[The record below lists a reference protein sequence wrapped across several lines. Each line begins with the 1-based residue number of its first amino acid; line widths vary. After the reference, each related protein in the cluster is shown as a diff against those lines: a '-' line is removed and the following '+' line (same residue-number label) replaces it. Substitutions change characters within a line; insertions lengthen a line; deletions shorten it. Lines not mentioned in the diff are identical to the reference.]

1 MARMRRL
8 LALAALPLAIL
19 AAQSSPAVTAT
30 SAAIANPQAWPA
42 ARSPVAITDRATERR
57 ISRLLARMT
66 IEQKIGQLVQA
77 DISTIK
83 PEDLARYPL
92 GSILAGGNS
101 GPFGNERA
109 GAQDWHRMVEQYRA
123 ASLKPAANGI
133 AIPILFGVDAVHG
146 HSNLPRATIFP
157 HNIGLGAARDPELI
171 ERIGRATA
179 AEVAGSGIEWTFA
192 PTLAVPQDF
201 RWGRTYEG
209 YSSDPKLIA
218 DYAAAMVR
226 GLQGPLRRSR
236 ALGPLH
242 VAATPKHFIADGG
255 TVQGRD
261 QGDSV
266 ADESSLIAIH
276 GAGYPAA
283 IDAGALTVMAS
294 FSSWHGVKTHGNRS
308 LLTGVLK
315 ERMGFEGLIVG
326 DWNGHG
332 QVAGCTVTNCSSALL
347 AGIDLYMAP
356 DSWKGLYET
365 LVRQAKAGEIPAA
378 RIDDAVR
385 RILRVKTK
393 LGLMERRPVKRFD
406 PARIGSPAHLALAR
420 EAVAKSLV
428 LLKNNGSLLPIRAGA
443 NVLVTGPGA
452 QSIAMQSGGWTVS
465 WQGTDVRNEDFPNGQ
480 TIADGLSA
488 AIREAGGQVSI
499 SPDGS
504 FERKPDV
511 AVVVFG
517 ERPYAEFLGDVPTL
531 AFQPGDPRDLA
542 LLRRLKGQG
551 IPVVSI
557 FLSGRPMFVSRE
569 INASDAFVAAWLPGT
584 QANGIADVLVAK
596 RDGRP
601 SRDFAGRMPF
611 AWPAD
616 ARSPIAAALFD
627 RGYGLSYAAPRELG
641 PLSED
646 PKMDLAAAIDVNRL
660 MSAGQPSGPWSLTV
674 ADDAGG
680 RTVTT
685 NRATSMGG
693 KLTMVPVDL
702 TAQEDG
708 RLFVWSGP
716 ARLSIDGPAADFT
729 RQLNN
734 AFALHL
740 DVRVDRVGGPI
751 RLAFAGKSL
760 DIAPELRRMPRS
772 ELAILKVPLRCFADA
787 GASVASVGTPMVIE
801 ADRGTEIAIRSAV
814 IEAVGESLDCPAR

>member
-1 MARMRRL
+1 MGRIRTL
-8 LALAALPLAIL
+8 LALAVLPLAVV
-19 AAQSSPAVTAT
+19 PAVAI
-30 SAAIANPQAWPA
+30 SAGESQTVAVANPQAWPA
-42 ARSPVAITDRATERR
+42 ARSPHAITDPATEQK
-57 ISRLLARMT
+57 ISRLLSRMSL
-66 IEQKIGQLVQA
+66 EQKVGQLIQA

-83 PEDLARYPL
+83 PDDLARYPL

-109 GAQDWHRMVEQYRA
+109 SANDWHRMIEEYRA
-123 ASLKPAANGI
+123 ASLKPAANGV

-146 HSNLPRATIFP
+146 HSNLPGATVFP
-157 HNIGLGAARDPELI
+157 HNIGLGAARDPALI

-209 YSSDPKLIA
+209 YSSDPKLVA

-226 GLQGPLRRSR
+226 GLQGPLRQGRS
-236 ALGPLH
+236 LGPLQ

-255 TVQGRD
+255 TDQGRD
-261 QGDSV
+261 QGDST
-266 ADESSLIAIH
+266 ADEAALIAVH

-315 ERMGFEGLIVG
+315 DRMGFEGLVVG

-332 QVAGCTVTNCSSALL
+332 QVAGCTVTNCPAALV
-347 AGIDLYMAP
+347 AGVDLYMAP

-365 LVRQAKAGEIPAA
+365 LLRQAKAGEVPMG

-385 RILRVKTK
+385 RILRVKAK
-393 LGLMERRPVKRFD
+393 LGLLEQRPVKRFD
-406 PARIGSPAHLALAR
+406 AAQIGSAENLALAR

-428 LLKNNGSLLPIRAGA
+428 LLKNEGSVLPIRPGA

-452 QSIAMQSGGWTVS
+452 QSIAMQTGGWTVS

-480 TIADGLSA
+480 TIADALSA
-488 AIREAGGQVSI
+488 AVQEAGGRASVSA
-499 SPDGS
+499 DGR

-531 AFQPGDPRDLA
+531 AYQPGDQRDLA
-542 LLRRLKGQG
+542 LLRKLKAQG

-557 FLSGRPMFVSRE
+557 FLSGRPMFVSPE

-584 QANGIADVLVAK
+584 QANGVADVIVAQ

-601 SRDFAGRMPF
+601 SRDFSGRLPF

-616 ARSPIAAALFD
+616 ARSPIAEPLFD
-627 RGYGLSYAAPRELG
+627 RGYGLSYAAPG
-641 PLSED
+641 QVAALSED
-646 PKMDLAAAIDVNRL
+646 PKMDLAAAVDVNRL
-660 MSAGQPSGPWSLTV
+660 LTAGQPSGPWNLTI

-685 NRATSMGG
+685 NRASSMGG
-693 KLTMVPVDL
+693 KLAMSPVDL
-702 TAQEDG
+702 SAQEDA

-734 AFALHL
+734 AFALRL
-740 DVRVDRVGGPI
+740 DVRVDQVRGPV
-751 RLAFAGKSL
+751 RLSFAGKSL
-760 DIAPELRRMPRS
+760 DIAPQLLRLPRGT
-772 ELAILKVPLRCFADA
+772 LATLKVPLRCFADA
-787 GASVASVGTPMVIE
+787 GATVASVGTPMLIE
-801 ADRGTEIAIRSAV
+801 ADSGTQFAIRAAV
-814 IEAVGESLDCPAR
+814 VEAVGENLICPTL